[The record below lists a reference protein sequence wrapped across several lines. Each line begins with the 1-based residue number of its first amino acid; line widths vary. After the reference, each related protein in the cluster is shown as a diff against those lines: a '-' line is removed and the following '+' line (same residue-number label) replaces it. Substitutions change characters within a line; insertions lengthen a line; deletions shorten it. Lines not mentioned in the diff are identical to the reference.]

1 MFKKGDV
8 VVAKDGFLD
17 KGESLQDTAGL
28 VVDYFPD
35 NDYLV
40 LGTLHPE
47 RFAIPP
53 ISSACGAFYRH
64 ITEQEKLEWNIA

>member
-1 MFKKGDV
+1 MLIYLIGKI
-8 VVAKDGFLD
+8 
-17 KGESLQDTAGL
+17 
-28 VVDYFPD
+28 PD

-53 ISSACGAFYRH
+53 VSSVCGAFYRH